1 MADNIPNQENQD
13 ILKDFFENNLS
24 NYDHDFENNSTVVFN
39 NLDDFKPVMSYL
51 QDNDKIKF
59 EILIDLIGVDYSDY
73 GLSEWNAKN
82 ANNTAPA
89 LAKEKSKKN
98 GIIGKVRKK
107 KTETVSRKL
116 GIRTQRT
123 QKKTGLPAVRS

>member
-1 MADNIPNQENQD
+1 MVDNIPNQENQD
-13 ILKDFFENNLS
+13 ILRDFFENNLS

-82 ANNTAPA
+82 ANNKGYSRGIT
-89 LAKEKSKKN
+89 KEK
-98 GIIGKVRKK
+98 
-107 KTETVSRKL
+107 
-116 GIRTQRT
+116 
-123 QKKTGLPAVRS
+123 